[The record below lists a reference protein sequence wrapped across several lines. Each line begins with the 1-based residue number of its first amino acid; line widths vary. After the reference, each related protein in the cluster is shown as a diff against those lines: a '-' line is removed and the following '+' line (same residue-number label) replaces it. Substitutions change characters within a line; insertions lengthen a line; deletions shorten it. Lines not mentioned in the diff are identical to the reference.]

1 MVGPSSVPEVP
12 VSCQIPFDGGRQVE
26 VVAARDGHVQDG
38 DEVGQQQRMDF
49 LEKKYREK
57 NQTNFQFA

>member
-12 VSCQIPFDGGRQVE
+12 VSCQIPFDSGRQVE

-38 DEVGQQQRMDF
+38 DEVGQQQRMD
-49 LEKKYREK
+49 LLKNNRHTEK
-57 NQTNFQFA
+57 NQTNI